1 MSITSKNEKTF
12 ISDFQRSQE
21 PRCRTASESTR
32 ERSKRIN
39 RDIAKA
45 SELRIMKE
53 IKRKKILI
61 EEATIS
67 KPRPPS
73 FYINK
78 AREKYEIKAAS
89 TNTSFCSEEKTRIFG
104 PLLSTQLIRKREK
117 DLETRHKIQVGKEE
131 KNFGNNALPDWLV
144 ERADYQAVAK
154 KMMNLDL
161 NISEICGMAMASRT
175 DEEKKS
181 LVAWVSSV
189 KFFEKLASRIVKD
202 TCDKLTRQI
211 FDINEIIM
219 RKGDI
224 GDCMY
229 IIFSGK
235 GEVFLDEGASH
246 GFLGSKQVIGE
257 HALDTLKPRT
267 ATIVAVEKV
276 VVFKL
281 TKVDYDTILLNVK
294 KLEKLKNSKM
304 LMTIPYFKYWSY
316 LKVQHL
322 SNFLI
327 KKNYL
332 PGSVI
337 FDKGDESDTFYIL
350 KKGKVEMQAHVDMQQ
365 SNRWPTGGK
374 KWKVTELNRK
384 YIVTICNLDKG
395 SFFGETTLIDQL
407 PRVYRAVSLTNSVC
421 LTINKDEFFDIFSV
435 KDLELLVEHSFVHV
449 PKEIDL
455 QQKLVKEIKDRAC
468 SVRFT

>member
-1 MSITSKNEKTF
+1 MSITPKNESKF
-12 ISDFQRSQE
+12 ITDFHQAQD
-21 PRCRTASESTR
+21 PRCKTASESTR
-32 ERSKRIN
+32 ERSKKIIRE
-39 RDIAKA
+39 IALA
-45 SELRIMKE
+45 SQHRIMKE

-61 EEATIS
+61 EDSTIS

-73 FYINK
+73 YYINK
-78 AREKYEIKAAS
+78 AREKYEQKAAS
-89 TNTSFCSEEKTRIFG
+89 TNTSFYSEEKTRIFG
-104 PLLSTQLIRKREK
+104 PLLSTQVIRKREK
-117 DLETRHKIQVGKEE
+117 DLEIRHKIQERKEE
-131 KNFGNNALPDWLV
+131 KNLINSALPDWLI
-144 ERADYQAVAK
+144 ERPDYQAVVK

-161 NISEICGMAMASRT
+161 NISEICGMAAANRT
-175 DEEKKS
+175 EEEKKS
-181 LVAWVSSV
+181 LVTWVSSV
-189 KFFEKLASRIVKD
+189 KFFDKLPSRIIKD
-202 TCDKLTRQI
+202 TCDKLSRQN
-211 FDINEIIM
+211 FNSNEIIM
-219 RKGDI
+219 KKGDI

-235 GEVFLDEGASH
+235 AEVFLDETVSH
-246 GFLGSKQVIGE
+246 GFIGSKQVVGE

-281 TKVDYDTILLNVK
+281 TKIDYDTILLNVK

-304 LMTIPYFKYWSY
+304 LMSIPYFKYWSY

-327 KKNYL
+327 KKNYS

-365 SNRWPTGGK
+365 INRWPTGGK

-384 YIVTICNLDKG
+384 YIVTICNLEKG

-407 PRVYRAVSLTNSVC
+407 PRVYRAVSLTSSVC

-449 PKEIDL
+449 PKELDL
-455 QQKLVKEIKDRAC
+455 QQKLVKEIKDRAS
-468 SVRFT
+468 SVIFT